1 MELSRSE
8 QKRRIKQLEKLVI
21 QLVELPES
29 QQKTLPL
36 AGEMLQ
42 YIMEVRSLRGG
53 ARKRQIKY
61 ITKLLRSEPVDVLYE
76 FVTRK
81 QGSALSKMKQFHEIE
96 YLRDILIEEAIVA
109 RRKAKEMQEELSE
122 NWPSEVVSDISLEL
136 PEIDEKAL
144 RRLAFLFAMTRSK
157 KHSREIFRLLQAA
170 REQAK
175 LNRKEGSDRGSS
187 RLKSTI

>member
-8 QKRRIKQLEKLVI
+8 QKRRIKQLEKLVV

-29 QQKTLPL
+29 QQKKLPL
-36 AGEMLQ
+36 ADEILE
-42 YIMEVRSLRGG
+42 YIMEVRRLRGG

-61 ITKLLRSEPVDVLYE
+61 ITKLLRSEPVDLLYDYIA
-76 FVTRK
+76 RK
-81 QGSALSKMKQFHEIE
+81 QGSALSKKKQFHETE
-96 YLRDILIEEAIVA
+96 YLRDILIEEAIIA

-122 NWPSEVVSDISLEL
+122 NWTSEVVSDISLEL

-157 KHSREIFRLLQAA
+157 KHSREIFRLIQAA
-170 REQAK
+170 REQEK
-175 LNRKEGSDRGSS
+175 LNRKEE
-187 RLKSTI
+187 